1 CLKPES
7 FRGMAETSDTNREG
21 LDLLRVGGAMTAPDV
36 DAWFV
41 REVLPLEAALLKFL
55 RRIRRDRT
63 DVEDLC
69 HDVYVRVYEAAQ
81 REIPDPVRPFLFTVA
96 RNLLLNRARH
106 ENVVAIEAV
115 ADLDSLGV
123 ALDEPGPDRNVI
135 ARQEL
140 HRFQFALDPLPPRV
154 RQVALMRK
162 TKASRGRKSPPASAS
177 PPPQSPNISPPA
189 WMRSP
194 ISSWAK
200 PSTRTQSHERH
211 DHARNPRNRRE
222 MARTPRRQRLDG
234 GKPDRTGGLACPVA
248 RAQNRLYACRS
259 RLAARRSPG
268 RLARPCG
275 GATFVCLEIRH
286 T

>member
-1 CLKPES
+1 
-7 FRGMAETSDTNREG
+7 MAETSDSNREG
-21 LDLLRVGGAMTAPDV
+21 LDLLRVGGAMIAPDV

-41 REVLPLEAALLKFL
+41 REVLPLEAGLLKFL

-140 HRFQFALDPLPPRV
+140 HRFQLALDRLPPRV
-154 RQVALMRK
+154 RQVVVMRK
-162 TKASRGRKSPPASAS
+162 IEGLSRPEIATRLGIAASTVSEYLATGMDAITDLVLGEAIDTDP
-177 PPPQSPNISPPA
+177 
-189 WMRSP
+189 
-194 ISSWAK
+194 K
-200 PSTRTQSHERH
+200 P
-211 DHARNPRNRRE
+211 
-222 MARTPRRQRLDG
+222 
-234 GKPDRTGGLACPVA
+234 
-248 RAQNRLYACRS
+248 
-259 RLAARRSPG
+259 
-268 RLARPCG
+268 
-275 GATFVCLEIRH
+275 
-286 T
+286 

>member
-1 CLKPES
+1 
-7 FRGMAETSDTNREG
+7 
-21 LDLLRVGGAMTAPDV
+21 MTAPDV

-63 DVEDLC
+63 DAEDLC

-81 REIPDPVRPFLFTVA
+81 REIPDPVRPFVFTVA

-140 HRFQFALDPLPPRV
+140 HRLQLALERLPPRA
-154 RQVALMRK
+154 RQVVVMRK
-162 TKASRGRKSPPASAS
+162 VEGLSRTEIATRLGIAASTVSEYLATGMDA
-177 PPPQSPNISPPA
+177 ITDLVLGET
-189 WMRSP
+189 
-194 ISSWAK
+194 IDTDDK
-200 PSTRTQSHERH
+200 P
-211 DHARNPRNRRE
+211 
-222 MARTPRRQRLDG
+222 
-234 GKPDRTGGLACPVA
+234 
-248 RAQNRLYACRS
+248 
-259 RLAARRSPG
+259 
-268 RLARPCG
+268 
-275 GATFVCLEIRH
+275 
-286 T
+286 